1 MQIGNLDRRVTLMT
15 VTRSQDPNT
24 GEEVETFVAGQ
35 TVWGQKLDVT
45 GKEFFSAGQ
54 INAEVNTK
62 FIIRYRTGVTPDMKL
77 RCEGVD
83 YDIMHPPIE
92 LGRRQWLQILAKK
105 RAQ

>member
-1 MQIGNLDRRVTLMT
+1 MEIGKLDRRVTLMT
-15 VTRSQDPNT
+15 VTRTQDPNT
-24 GEEVETFVAGQ
+24 GEEVESFTPGH

-62 FIIRYRTGVTPDMKL
+62 FIVRYRTDITPDMKL
-77 RCEGVD
+77 RCENVL

-92 LGRRQWLQILAKK
+92 LGRHQWLQILARK
-105 RAQ
+105 RVQ